1 MGMLNPHRRQ
11 RTTLPLKLKLWR
23 RHRPKKKTTKSASVR
38 NGTSIGSETKRKI
51 SPRETAVEK
60 LKRTPKK
67 LKRILPHTLKQA
79 TPNQLQRKRRMEF
92 AQRRKKVMKQKKE
105 PKTTR

>member
-1 MGMLNPHRRQ
+1 MGVNHRRRQ

-23 RHRPKKKTTKSASVR
+23 RHRAKKKTTKSVSAR

-51 SPRETAVEK
+51 CPRETAVEK
-60 LKRTPKK
+60 QKRTPKK
-67 LKRILPHTLKQA
+67 LKRILPQTLKQA
-79 TPNQLQRKRRMEF
+79 TPNQLQRKGRMDL
-92 AQRRKKVMKQKKE
+92 QRRNKAMKQKKE